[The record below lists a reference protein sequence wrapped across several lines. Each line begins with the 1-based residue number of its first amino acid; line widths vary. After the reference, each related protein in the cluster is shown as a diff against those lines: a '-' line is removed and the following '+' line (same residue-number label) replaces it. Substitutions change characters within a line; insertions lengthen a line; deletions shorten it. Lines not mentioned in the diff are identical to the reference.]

1 MKRWVGGG
9 IGVAALI
16 AGSVLLVGNWL
27 GWEIL
32 TDDATTALTL
42 QPGQSWDAAY
52 EAAAFGDTILLA
64 GGDHGHQTISS
75 ERGDRNAVN
84 DHITFQGIVG
94 VKVSLDDLDVYAAHI
109 TIRGIEVKGLS
120 IEGSGD
126 RHGGDV
132 LIESVS
138 IRSGDLTS
146 ARNVTYRDVEFGPN
160 RDGASSRY
168 PWPQDGL
175 IVNAWPPWDGR
186 HPRDILFDRVRFHDV
201 TAPIS
206 NAHSDCLQLT
216 AGEDVTIR
224 NSSFVRCEHANV
236 MLAPDQGPIRNVVIE
251 GNFFA
256 RTISAHY
263 SINATSKS
271 KPPSQWNQLT
281 ITGNTELQGTRLDA
295 PGITFTHN
303 KRESMTANM
312 CSAAAR
318 AGSLIDS
325 NTYRSGEKC
334 GPNDVI
340 EPEADL
346 SFATWRAG

>member
-1 MKRWVGGG
+1 MKRRLAGGVG
-9 IGVAALI
+9 AAAVL
-16 AGSVLLVGNWL
+16 AGSVLLVINML
-27 GWEIL
+27 GWEVL
-32 TDDATTALTL
+32 TDGALTL

-52 EAAAFGDTILLA
+52 EAAAFGDTILIA
-64 GGDHGHQTISS
+64 AGDHGQQTIISK
-75 ERGDRNAVN
+75 RGDRNGID
-84 DHITFQGIVG
+84 DHITFQGIAGSKVRVG
-94 VKVSLDDLDVYAAHI
+94 KLELYAAHI
-109 TIRGIEVKGLS
+109 TIRGIEVNGLS

-126 RHGGDV
+126 RHGGDILV
-132 LIESVS
+132 ENVS

-146 ARNVTYRDVEFGPN
+146 AWNVTYRDVEFGPN
-160 RDGASSRY
+160 RDGHSVQY
-168 PWPQDGL
+168 PWPQDAL
-175 IVNAWPPWDGR
+175 IVNAWPPWDGH

-201 TAPIS
+201 AAPTS
-206 NAHSDCLQLT
+206 TAHSDCLQFT
-216 AGEDVTIR
+216 AGENVTIR

-263 SINATSKS
+263 SINASSKS

-325 NTYRSGEKC
+325 NTYRSGGKC

-340 EPEADL
+340 DPNADL
-346 SFATWRAG
+346 SFETWRAG